1 MHEFTS
7 VLPPSLT
14 PSCGNKQ
21 PQQSRRIYS
30 RVHVLCH
37 DIPSPPTTS
46 VKLRSAK
53 RLTHHTLEEL
63 KTLYKSTWEMPAV
76 KRPLPLLPC
85 TCCLSAPS
93 VLLWKGVAVDPTGT
107 HLPFRKAT
115 AMEIV
120 CNFRAG

>member
-1 MHEFTS
+1 MCEFTS
-7 VLPPSLT
+7 VSPPSLM

-37 DIPSPPTTS
+37 DIPPSHPEE
-46 VKLRSAK
+46 LRSAK

-63 KTLYKSTWEMPAV
+63 KTLYKSTWETPAG

-85 TCCLSAPS
+85 TCCLSASS
-93 VLLWKGVAVDPTGT
+93 VLLRKGVAVDPTGT